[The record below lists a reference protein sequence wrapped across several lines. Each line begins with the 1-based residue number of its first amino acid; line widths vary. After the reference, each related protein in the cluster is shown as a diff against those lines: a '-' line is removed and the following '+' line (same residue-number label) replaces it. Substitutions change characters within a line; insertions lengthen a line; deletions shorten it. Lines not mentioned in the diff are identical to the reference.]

1 MPGDGRSLSPR
12 SAKSQGQD
20 GQNGQD
26 GQDGQN
32 GQDGQDGQDLCMTQ
46 QLLQCYSMASLA
58 FPMSVGSARGEDAF
72 KLAIVVAQHEKTVI
86 RRSRISRLVEIL
98 SSWMKGI

>member
-1 MPGDGRSLSPR
+1 
-12 SAKSQGQD
+12 
-20 GQNGQD
+20 
-26 GQDGQN
+26 
-32 GQDGQDGQDLCMTQ
+32 MTQ